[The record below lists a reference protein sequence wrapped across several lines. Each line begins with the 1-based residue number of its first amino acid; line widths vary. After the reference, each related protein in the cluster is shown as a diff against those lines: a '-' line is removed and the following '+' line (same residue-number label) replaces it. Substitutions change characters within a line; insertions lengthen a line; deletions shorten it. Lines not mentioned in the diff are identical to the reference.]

1 MRSQIWS
8 THMYNI
14 LYIVY
19 GMYTGRFTDKREGW
33 AHQYH
38 QLWLLL
44 SAFGRN
50 IPLQPFAAVLLWE
63 QLLFILFLLFSTLF
77 IVLHWIILQWEPSF
91 VHPFSAVLNHVNMH
105 YAMGQYE
112 GLVSLFSTMGRI
124 GWTFSNA
131 CIFSHSCALGTG
143 VTTVDDAFNS
153 FS

>member
-50 IPLQPFAAVLLWE
+50 ILLQPFAAVLLWE
-63 QLLFILFLLFSTLF
+63 
-77 IVLHWIILQWEPSF
+77 PSF
-91 VHPFSAVLNHVNMH
+91 VHPFSVVLN
-105 YAMGQYE
+105 
-112 GLVSLFSTMGRI
+112 LVHCMYCIESYCNGNPVLFTLFLLFSTMSICIMQWDNMRVWFRCSAPWVELVEHFPMLVFFHTPVHWAQESPQ
-124 GWTFSNA
+124 WTM
-131 CIFSHSCALGTG
+131 L
-143 VTTVDDAFNS
+143 
-153 FS
+153 